1 MTGDRLQQTA
11 ETLNQATHASRTSVT
26 VQTTIVAGTEPA
38 PGRARDPLGE
48 LRIRT
53 LTKRERELLGLLANG
68 WSNRLL
74 RDTLDED
81 DGDTLGGDDLG
92 LVMVMASVAAVLI
105 QSPPGMGHPWS
116 GADDQPLGESGASRR
131 PPVSAAMTCHG
142 DAARTP
148 SWRVS
153 AAAACPSA
161 STASASTEPRG
172 GIGPRLGSAR

>member
-1 MTGDRLQQTA
+1 MVGVVLLTDPRAPRSPPSEVSMVGVR
-11 ETLNQATHASRTSVT
+11 QALHPV
-26 VQTTIVAGTEPA
+26 
-38 PGRARDPLGE
+38 
-48 LRIRT
+48 
-53 LTKRERELLGLLANG
+53 
-68 WSNRLL
+68 L

-81 DGDTLGGDDLG
+81 DGDTLGEDDLG

-105 QSPPGMGHPWS
+105 LSPPGMGHPWG
-116 GADDQPLGESGASRR
+116 GADDQPLGESGASSR

-142 DAARTP
+142 DAAGTP
-148 SWRVS
+148 SRRVS